1 VVDVVG
7 ATRDPKAAGMP
18 QLENLIENGA
28 SVRASINLVKVAKA
42 HALLAGRSYISPH
55 DVKSIAHDVLR
66 HRVLI
71 TYEAEA
77 QRRTSDDVIATI
89 LENVEVP

>member
-1 VVDVVG
+1 
-7 ATRDPKAAGMP
+7 MP
-18 QLENLIENGA
+18 QLESLIDNGA
-28 SVRASINLVKVAKA
+28 SVRASINLIKVAKA
-42 HALLAGRSYISPH
+42 NALLSGRDYISPH
-55 DVKSIAHDVLR
+55 DIKSIAHDVLR

-77 QRRTSDDVIATI
+77 RSMTSDDIIATI